1 MVSDGEPETE
11 RHSSAPSRRPG
22 ITVGLASSQA
32 DVEACQALRYQVFYE
47 DGAAKADSL
56 ALAQKLDADGYDAL
70 CDHLMVSD
78 GDRVVGTYRLLRQ
91 EKLPAGAQFYS
102 QAEFDIAPLL
112 ARHASLRFL
121 ELGRSCVLRE
131 YRTKRVIEVLWQ
143 AIWDYVRLNKLDV
156 MLGCASLPGSDPE
169 QAAPLLSYLQTAH
182 AAPAEWAARAQPG
195 NSIQAKLRPSLT
207 MTPRAILE
215 KLPPLIKGYLR
226 LGAYVGHG
234 AVPDPQFGTIDVLI
248 ILPVSAIRPR
258 YFARFGAP
266 EDEPQPLMS

>member
-1 MVSDGEPETE
+1 MVLDGDPSTVH
-11 RHSSAPSRRPG
+11 RAPAPPRWSEIGVR
-22 ITVGLASSQA
+22 LASTQA

-56 ALAQKLDADGYDAL
+56 AFAQKLDADGYDAL

-78 GDRVVGTYRLLRQ
+78 GERVVGTYRLLRQ
-91 EKLPAGAQFYS
+91 EKLPAGVEFYS

-121 ELGRSCVLRE
+121 ELGRSCVLKE

-169 QAAPLLSYLQTAH
+169 QAAPLLSYLQSVH
-182 AAPAEWAARAQPG
+182 AAPAEWAARAQPAH
-195 NSIQAKLRPSLT
+195 SIQTGPTLAQNSLEIGNVRRRH
-207 MTPRAILE
+207 RA
-215 KLPPLIKGYLR
+215 
-226 LGAYVGHG
+226 
-234 AVPDPQFGTIDVLI
+234 
-248 ILPVSAIRPR
+248 
-258 YFARFGAP
+258 
-266 EDEPQPLMS
+266 